1 VKWFPEDGL
10 AIVSGGVKTMTRTAL
25 LVNCVLVLLYGFF
38 GFVSVAHAYL
48 DPGTGSFMLQ
58 MLLAGILGALLY
70 IKLAWHNVKSFFQRR
85 FSRGIE
91 TANQIQG
98 PVK

>member
-1 VKWFPEDGL
+1 
-10 AIVSGGVKTMTRTAL
+10 
-25 LVNCVLVLLYGFF
+25 
-38 GFVSVAHAYL
+38 VSVAHAYL

-98 PVK
+98 PV

>member
-1 VKWFPEDGL
+1 
-10 AIVSGGVKTMTRTAL
+10 MTRTAL

-98 PVK
+98 PV

>member
-1 VKWFPEDGL
+1 
-10 AIVSGGVKTMTRTAL
+10 MTKTAL
-25 LVNCVLVLLYGFF
+25 VTNCILVLLYGFF

-70 IKLAWHNVKSFFQRR
+70 LKLAWHDVKSFFQRR
-85 FSRGIE
+85 FSRGSKQQTE
-91 TANQIQG
+91 SKNTSSEEL
-98 PVK
+98 